1 MSHAVTSATD
11 QGNDSIVVI
20 GAGFVGVSTALWLQR
35 EGRKVVLIDKA
46 EKDVR
51 RIATALK
58 PILANTLADHQSL
71 AKGTKAERFI
81 MPCDFA
87 VLFKDRA
94 SYAKD
99 PLPWDIRRDNG
110 FTWTEIEGENLD
122 SYDTVFAA
130 EYSFLAALDGQGQIT
145 DPGSYLGSLVDH
157 FTSSGG
163 TLMREHVIRVTRF
176 MQHHQTRDKHL

>member
-11 QGNDSIVVI
+11 QGNDPIVVI

-35 EGRKVVLIDKA
+35 EGRNVVLIDKA
-46 EKDVR
+46 VEDVR

-58 PILANTLADHQSL
+58 PI
-71 AKGTKAERFI
+71 
-81 MPCDFA
+81 
-87 VLFKDRA
+87 
-94 SYAKD
+94 
-99 PLPWDIRRDNG
+99 IRRDNG

-130 EYSFLAALDGQGQIT
+130 EYSFLAALDGHGQIT
-145 DPGSYLGSLVDH
+145 DPGSYLASLVDH

-163 TLMREHVIRVTRF
+163 TLMREHVIGVTRF
-176 MQHHQTRDKHL
+176 MQRHRRRDNNL